1 MILCSCWG
9 WKIAMS
15 TVLWRFPSP
24 MGKSDSISSKEMP
37 YSFSNAFA
45 INWRTCSL
53 GVSLTGR
60 SPVMQSMIFPSPRI
74 ASLSVSSGAT
84 GSLSGDTMT
93 SSSIVLLTPYLCV
106 MVRPHLVL
114 YLFCSIYIA
123 LFVCDASKRLSQS
136 SLSVKLCIGQSQ
148 HLYSFSVSRFM
159 ITVSRFMITV
169 SRFPKSY
176 IHKMV
181 IVIHIWQNLAYRHTY
196 LAKPYLQNQNL
207 RLVHRSSGI
216 V

>member
-93 SSSIVLLTPYLCV
+93 SSSIVLLTPYRCV
-106 MVRPHLVL
+106 MVRPHRVL

-159 ITVSRFMITV
+159 ITVSRF
-169 SRFPKSY
+169 PKSY
-176 IHKMV
+176 IHKTTPLYIQIRILRV
-181 IVIHIWQNLAYRHTY
+181 ALDESPPRSNLVAHQHVEGFVCLHRF
-196 LAKPYLQNQNL
+196 LD
-207 RLVHRSSGI
+207 VHA
-216 V
+216 